1 MSGQKDRLSGGTTN
15 KIMKAEDKT
24 KHQLLKESV
33 EMRQHI
39 TELKKLKNE
48 LKQIERR
55 LEESEQRYKSLFEYN
70 PDAIYSFDLEGNF
83 LSANPAC
90 HKISGYSGE
99 ELMQMSFMPL
109 IVPEDSERTL
119 YRFRKASKGAP
130 QNYETAITHKDGHR
144 VELNVTNIPIVVDGK
159 IVGVYGIAKD
169 ITERKW
175 AEESLR
181 EREERSRRM
190 LSAVTRYTYS
200 VEVREGQ
207 AVFTQ
212 HSIGCLP
219 VTGYNPE
226 DYESEPYLWYSMIY
240 PDDRM
245 KVENS
250 VKNILSGQNV
260 SPIEHRLFRRDGSVV
275 WVRNTM
281 VPHHDEKGRLIRY
294 DGLIEDITERKHAE
308 EALRALSLID
318 DLTGLYNRRGFSALA
333 QQELKKANRMKRG
346 MLLLFADVDD
356 LKKIN
361 DSFGHQEGDLAL
373 IDTANIL
380 KETFRDPDI
389 IARIGGDEFVVLA
402 TETSASSADI
412 LTARLKERLKA
423 ANRKETRRYEL
434 SISIGIVQYNPEQP
448 CSIDEL
454 LDQADKMM
462 YEQKRN
468 KNSGQE

>member
-1 MSGQKDRLSGGTTN
+1 MKDKDKTTN
-15 KIMKAEDKT
+15 
-24 KHQLLKESV
+24 QLINEVV
-33 EMRQHI
+33 EMRQQI
-39 TELKKLKNE
+39 AELKKLKNE
-48 LKQIERR
+48 RKRMERL

-70 PDAIYSFDLEGNF
+70 PDAVFSFDLDGNF

-90 HKISGYSGE
+90 YKLSGYSVE
-99 ELMQMSFMPL
+99 ELMHMSFMPL
-109 IVPEDSERTL
+109 IGREDLEKTL
-119 YRFRKASKGAP
+119 YRFRLAAKGKP
-130 QNYETAITHKDGHR
+130 QNYETTIMHKDGHR
-144 VELNVTNIPIVVDGK
+144 VELNIINIPKFVVDGE

-175 AEESLR
+175 AEKSLR

-200 VEVREGQ
+200 VEVRGGH
-207 AVFTQ
+207 AVSTQ

-219 VTGYNPE
+219 ITGYHPE
-226 DYESEPYLWYSMIY
+226 DYTSDPYLWYSMIH

-245 KVENS
+245 MVENS
-250 VKNILSGQNV
+250 VKDILSGLKV

-281 VPHHDEKGRLIRY
+281 VPHHNNKGYLIRY

-308 EALRALSLID
+308 ESLLALSLVD
-318 DLTGLYNRRGFSALA
+318 HLTGLYNRRGFSALA
-333 QQELKKANRMKRG
+333 QQELKKANRIKRG

-361 DSFGHQEGDLAL
+361 DSLGHQEGDLAL
-373 IDTANIL
+373 IDTANLL
-380 KETFRDPDI
+380 KDTFREPDI

-402 TETSASSADI
+402 AETPATSADI
-412 LTARLKERLKA
+412 LTARLKEHLKSS
-423 ANRKETRRYEL
+423 NKKGGHRYKL
-434 SISIGIVQYNPEQP
+434 SISMGIVQYNPEQP

-454 LDQADKMM
+454 LSRADKMM

>member
-1 MSGQKDRLSGGTTN
+1 MKDKDKTTN
-15 KIMKAEDKT
+15 
-24 KHQLLKESV
+24 QLINELV
-33 EMRQHI
+33 EMRQQI
-39 TELKKLKNE
+39 AELKKLKNE
-48 LKQIERR
+48 RKRMERL

-70 PDAIYSFDLEGNF
+70 PDAVFSFDLDGNF

-90 HKISGYSGE
+90 YKLSGHSVE
-99 ELMQMSFMPL
+99 ELIHMSFMPL
-109 IVPEDSERTL
+109 IVPEDLEKTL
-119 YRFRKASKGAP
+119 YRFRMAAKGKP
-130 QNYETAITHKDGHR
+130 QNYEIAIKHKDRHR
-144 VELNVTNIPIVVDGK
+144 AELNITNIPIIVDGE

-175 AEESLR
+175 AEKSLR

-207 AVFTQ
+207 AVSTQ

-373 IDTANIL
+373 IDTAN
-380 KETFRDPDI
+380 
-389 IARIGGDEFVVLA
+389 
-402 TETSASSADI
+402 
-412 LTARLKERLKA
+412 
-423 ANRKETRRYEL
+423 RKETRRYEP

-454 LDQADKMM
+454 LAQADKMM
-462 YEQKRN
+462 YEQKQN
-468 KNSGQE
+468 KNSGRE

>member
-1 MSGQKDRLSGGTTN
+1 
-15 KIMKAEDKT
+15 
-24 KHQLLKESV
+24 
-33 EMRQHI
+33 
-39 TELKKLKNE
+39 
-48 LKQIERR
+48 
-55 LEESEQRYKSLFEYN
+55 
-70 PDAIYSFDLEGNF
+70 
-83 LSANPAC
+83 
-90 HKISGYSGE
+90 
-99 ELMQMSFMPL
+99 
-109 IVPEDSERTL
+109 
-119 YRFRKASKGAP
+119 
-130 QNYETAITHKDGHR
+130 
-144 VELNVTNIPIVVDGK
+144 
-159 IVGVYGIAKD
+159 
-169 ITERKW
+169 
-175 AEESLR
+175 
-181 EREERSRRM
+181 
-190 LSAVTRYTYS
+190 
-200 VEVREGQ
+200 
-207 AVFTQ
+207 
-212 HSIGCLP
+212 
-219 VTGYNPE
+219 
-226 DYESEPYLWYSMIY
+226 MIY

-454 LDQADKMM
+454 LAQADKLM